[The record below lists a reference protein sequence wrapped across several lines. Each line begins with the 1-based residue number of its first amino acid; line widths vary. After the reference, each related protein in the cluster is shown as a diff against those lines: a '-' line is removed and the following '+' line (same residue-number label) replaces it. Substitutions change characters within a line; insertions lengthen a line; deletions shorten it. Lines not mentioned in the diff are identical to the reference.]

1 MSSLSSIQGG
11 YYVKYML
18 NEILIPLR
26 CGIMKEVILYNTK
39 DLRVVDSPKP
49 TCGPSDI
56 LVKLRACAICPTDL
70 RKYTLGELGSPLL
83 HLPMN
88 MGHEWT
94 GDVVEVGE
102 SISYPKVGMRVRGS
116 GWGGYAEY
124 NLMSL
129 QRLASWGR
137 PIEDMVVEVPKD
149 VSYEEGTF
157 LENIEIC
164 MHAVID
170 QAQSGLGKSLVI
182 IGGGQMGLTQVM
194 IGKLIG
200 ATVIVTELVDWRLE
214 IAKKFGADYVINTAK
229 EDAVDTIKKITNGK
243 MADGAIITVGVPP
256 AILQG
261 LNVLG
266 RNGRAVLFGGATLD
280 TTVTFNPNLIHYGD
294 RALVGCS
301 GGPPRGRLAMGLI
314 ASGKILVNRLITH
327 KFKLEELP
335 EAFRLISE
343 NKLESYLKGV
353 VVY

>member
-1 MSSLSSIQGG
+1 
-11 YYVKYML
+11 
-18 NEILIPLR
+18 
-26 CGIMKEVILYNTK
+26 MKEVVLYNKK
-39 DLRVVDSPKP
+39 DLRVIDSPKP
-49 TCGPSDI
+49 KCGSSDI
-56 LVKLRACAICPTDL
+56 LVKLRACTICPTDL
-70 RKYTLGELGSPLL
+70 RKYTLGEMGSPLL

-94 GDVVEVGE
+94 GDIVEVGE
-102 SISYPKVGMRVRGS
+102 TITYPKVGMRVRGS

-129 QRLASWGR
+129 QGLARWGK
-137 PIEDMVVEVPKD
+137 PIEEMVVEMPKN
-149 VSYEEGTF
+149 VSYPEGTF
-157 LENIEIC
+157 VENIEIC

-170 QAQSGLGKSLVI
+170 QAGVSLGKSLVI

-194 IGKLIG
+194 IGKLMG

-214 IAKKFGADYVINTAK
+214 TAKKFGADYVINTAK
-229 EDAVDTIKKITNGK
+229 EDPVEAVKKITNGR
-243 MADGAIITVGVPP
+243 MADGAVITVGVPA

-301 GGPPRGRLAMGLI
+301 GGPPRGRLAMELI
-314 ASGKILVNRLITH
+314 ASGKIPVKKLITH
-327 KFKLEELP
+327 TFKLDELP
-335 EAFRLISE
+335 EAFKQISE
-343 NKLESYLKGV
+343 NKLDGYLKGV